1 MIGETIGVKVVYLK
15 HYKMGACVEINGKSY
30 KYYVDNNKPVGIIMI
45 VLLLVSVPLYYFW
58 VLKIKPFFD
67 FNKEYSVYAYHDILM
82 KAMKVLYLFRIQAA
96 MVLIIAV
103 LGRYKTSWDWY
114 WGLLLFVKV

>member
-1 MIGETIGVKVVYLK
+1 ML
-15 HYKMGACVEINGKSY
+15 
-30 KYYVDNNKPVGIIMI
+30 
-45 VLLLVSVPLYYFW
+45 VLLLVSVPLYYFG

-82 KAMKVLYLFRIQAA
+82 KAMKVLYLFRIQVA